1 MSNSIEILYF
11 IQQRAPE
18 SLLSATITAN
28 EEAMT
33 ILEEV
38 IMYTFQQCVY
48 YITKALY
55 VVLPGLLDCN
65 PFPVDSSEPC
75 WKGGVGFPEPVR
87 RVLQVFQSA
96 QELLHG
102 YLVHP
107 EIQAQMFAYL
117 FFFSNVS
124 LLNQLLD
131 KGPAR
136 GWFQRSKSLQ
146 IQACLRMLMEWATK
160 SGLGHLAEKFFTK
173 LNIRLFFS
181 LLCLQLSWRV
191 LSSEHPSLKPV
202 QLHRILTQYQLTAE
216 IGPVPV
222 WQPSIDLLESFENH
236 PPIVLPSSGFRVDLD
251 SECVEDSIYRQLLYV
266 RHYLWG
272 LRTKTQTHTTTP
284 SVHTQS
290 NGTNTADWPDI
301 QVRKIHV

>member
-173 LNIRLFFS
+173 LNSTVSIVATPP
-181 LLCLQLSWRV
+181 Q
-191 LSSEHPSLKPV
+191 
-202 QLHRILTQYQLTAE
+202 QLTQ
-216 IGPVPV
+216 V
-222 WQPSIDLLESFENH
+222 
-236 PPIVLPSSGFRVDLD
+236 
-251 SECVEDSIYRQLLYV
+251 
-266 RHYLWG
+266 
-272 LRTKTQTHTTTP
+272 THTKACSYLIEWTWTASVWRTASTDSCSMSDTTCG
-284 SVHTQS
+284 V
-290 NGTNTADWPDI
+290 
-301 QVRKIHV
+301 